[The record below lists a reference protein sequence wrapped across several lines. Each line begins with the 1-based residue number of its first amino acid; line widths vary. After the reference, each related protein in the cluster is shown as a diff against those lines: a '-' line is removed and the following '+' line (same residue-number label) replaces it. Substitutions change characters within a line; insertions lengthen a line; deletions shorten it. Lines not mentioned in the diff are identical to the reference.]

1 MYMLHRIRAG
11 RRRGVCN
18 ILAVCSVTIRIATW
32 PENFEMF
39 CYVLI
44 CFETQN
50 EINGFR
56 KA

>member
-1 MYMLHRIRAG
+1 MLHRIRAG